1 MKTLQNIT
9 DGFNTCKVQ
18 SLQLS
23 DCKLC
28 FNNFDTNYMIIERYV
43 GGYAATKKIYT
54 DSSKFIAAINRY
66 INKQ

>member
-18 SLQLS
+18 SLHLS
-23 DCKLC
+23 DCKLY
-28 FNNFDTNYMIIERYV
+28 FNNVDTNYMIIERYV
-43 GGYAATKKIYT
+43 GGYVATKKIYT